1 MSEDAHR
8 ALVRG
13 QPYVVNKNLGTPLT
27 VGAGDLTSHN
37 ADGLPAVGLSD
48 QQKYDFDRAGW
59 LLVPG
64 VLSTDECAEMR
75 AFALQLARQP
85 DRLPEHMRCPV
96 AGPLQRLADHPLV
109 LGFMNEFVAYAPV
122 ANEQRYG
129 FRLETSHLF
138 NRTLEAPG
146 GFKPHNGNGL
156 FRMPWNSHFYRCQ
169 PGKAWSGLT
178 RVIWELNPVQKGR
191 GGTLFVPGSHKA
203 AYPAPESVQNAASDL
218 WETYECPAGSVV
230 FFTESITHSAQPW
243 SNPDNERLAIF
254 NLYNIV
260 ATRWHSWRPPQAL
273 IASMPPLRQSLFS
286 AAHNDR
292 SDSFFPRTTPYEDGP
307 L

>member
-1 MSEDAHR
+1 
-8 ALVRG
+8 
-13 QPYVVNKNLGTPLT
+13 
-27 VGAGDLTSHN
+27 
-37 ADGLPAVGLSD
+37 
-48 QQKYDFDRAGW
+48 
-59 LLVPG
+59 
-64 VLSTDECAEMR
+64 
-75 AFALQLARQP
+75 
-85 DRLPEHMRCPV
+85 
-96 AGPLQRLADHPLV
+96 
-109 LGFMNEFVAYAPV
+109 MNEFVAYAPV

-138 NRTLEAPG
+138 NRTLEEPG

-203 AYPAPESVQNAASDL
+203 AYPAPESVQVAASDL

-230 FFTESITHSAQPW
+230 FCHGDVWHGGRANYSESTRRAIHMGFSCPNTAPQYEISCALT
-243 SNPDNERLAIF
+243 SEIRERLGD
-254 NLYNIV
+254 
-260 ATRWHSWRPPQAL
+260 HCAL
-273 IASMPPLRQSLFS
+273 IPDTLESFGLSASWYAGKVSRVALT
-286 AAHNDR
+286 
-292 SDSFFPRTTPYEDGP
+292 SDSEE